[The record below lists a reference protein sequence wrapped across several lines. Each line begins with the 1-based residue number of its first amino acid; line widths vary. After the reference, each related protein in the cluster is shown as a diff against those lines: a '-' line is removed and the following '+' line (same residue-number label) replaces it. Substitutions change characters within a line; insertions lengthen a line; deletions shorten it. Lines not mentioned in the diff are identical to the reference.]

1 VLPPSPTGTERPKPS
16 PQKELKEIERDKA
29 SGVTIKVV
37 GASLQKL
44 VGYVKG
50 MHGMRVTLHL
60 LRSLCRQMIV
70 CGTSPCCLLHIKQ
83 HATTPEQLTSC
94 EVLQSPETIITN
106 LLGFL

>member
-1 VLPPSPTGTERPKPS
+1 VPSGPGPL

-50 MHGMRVTLHL
+50 TYCMRDTLEK
-60 LRSLCRQMIV
+60 LRSLRRQNV
-70 CGTSPCCLLHIKQ
+70 TAAHYHCYLLHTREMRGCLSSYLMTNS
-83 HATTPEQLTSC
+83 ANRGALDASLASC
-94 EVLQSPETIITN
+94 RAS
-106 LLGFL
+106 